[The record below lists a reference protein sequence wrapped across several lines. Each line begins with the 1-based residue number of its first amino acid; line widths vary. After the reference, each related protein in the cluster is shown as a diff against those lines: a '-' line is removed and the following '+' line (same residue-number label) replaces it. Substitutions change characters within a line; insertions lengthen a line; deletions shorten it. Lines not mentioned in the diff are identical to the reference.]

1 MARRSGRNGR
11 VYIDISSAGNGS
23 ATPISTVMTWSLNQT
38 RDRQETTCMGDTT
51 KQYVAG
57 LPDASGSMS
66 GLIDLGVA
74 NFSYL
79 ADGNARK
86 VYIYPDRSNHETI
99 YVFGTATFDATYE
112 SGVNDLVKANVNFSA
127 ASDFNWQGTF

>member
-11 VYIDISSAGNGS
+11 VYVDISANANGS
-23 ATPISTVMTWSLNQT
+23 ATPISTVMTWSLNQS

-66 GLIDLGVA
+66 GLVDLGVSNFA
-74 NFSYL
+74 NL

-86 VYIYPDRSNHETI
+86 IYTYFDRANHETI
-99 YVFGTATFDATYE
+99 YFFGTATFDASFE
-112 SGVNDLVKANVNFSA
+112 SGVNDLVKANINFSA
-127 ASDFNWQGTF
+127 ASDFITVGAV

>member
-11 VYIDISSAGNGS
+11 VYVDISSAANGS
-23 ATPISTVMTWSLNQT
+23 ATPISTVMTWSLNQS

-57 LPDASGSMS
+57 LPDASGSMA

-74 NFSYL
+74 NFNNL

-86 VYIYPDRSNHETI
+86 VYIYPDRSNHEAI
-99 YVFGTATFDATYE
+99 YVFGTATFDASYD
-112 SGVNDLVKANVNFSA
+112 SGVNDLVKASINFSA
-127 ASDFNWQGTF
+127 ASDFTWVGSI